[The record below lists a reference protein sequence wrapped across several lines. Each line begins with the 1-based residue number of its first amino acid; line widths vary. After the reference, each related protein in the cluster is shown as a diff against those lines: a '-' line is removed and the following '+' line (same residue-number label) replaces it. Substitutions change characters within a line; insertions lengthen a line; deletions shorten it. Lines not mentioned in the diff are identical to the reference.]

1 MNTFAELRL
10 ENEKLWGEL
19 NSLTEESEELKEKI
33 KSLLTEEELAK
44 AVTKNVIRLAKDKL
58 RNAAR
63 TVMDKEIGRASCRE
77 RV

>member
-44 AVTKNVIRLAKDKL
+44 I
-58 RNAAR
+58 NAITTA
-63 TVMDKEIGRASCRE
+63 
-77 RV
+77 